1 MESEERYGVAVLRV
15 LDVEPTTASK
25 VDVSRAVSDGRRRRL
40 IRRWTRMGACA
51 AVTAVAVASVPLVTD
66 ALSREEPAVGGSI
79 AATPPPPTESPAVTP
94 PTSCTVSRLPI
105 PGGHPMALVTG
116 ADPTGR
122 LLLGRAYPKGHKGR
136 YPVVIWDNGTT
147 RTVDV
152 PGDDQSLRDANTAGV
167 AVGSGWSDAG
177 PVPYVYRD
185 GKVSRLAGVRT
196 GEAIAI
202 NEAGVIVGQGGGTPD
217 SVPVVWRSATAP
229 ATYLPMPSGWT
240 GNVVAVGEDGSVL
253 ALLRSTG
260 KRTPQAYLWGP
271 DGRGRTLPKPSEGEY
286 FRPYSIQ
293 RNVAYG
299 VVSSDE
305 TFVKGGSDRRV
316 TPVRLDLTTGQYTR
330 LPAVSMSPSDANGS
344 GWLVGSTEKG
354 QGALSTGN
362 GMITLP
368 DLNNHH
374 SSTANI
380 ASTVSEDGRIVAG
393 QADDAKG
400 VIQPVVWTCA
410 P

>member
-1 MESEERYGVAVLRV
+1 MESEERYGVAVLRA
-15 LDVEPTTASK
+15 LDVEPTTASR

-40 IRRWTRMGACA
+40 IRRWARIGGCA
-51 AVTAVAVASVPLVTD
+51 AVTAVAVASVPLVAG
-66 ALSREEPAVGGSI
+66 ALRGEDPTVGDSI
-79 AATPPPPTESPAVTP
+79 AATPPPATQPAVTP
-94 PTSCTVSRLPI
+94 PTACTVSRLPI

-122 LLLGRAYPKGHKGR
+122 LLLGRAYPEGNKGR
-136 YPVVIWDNGTT
+136 YPVVIWENGVP

-152 PGDDQSLRDANTAGV
+152 PGADQALRDANTAGV
-167 AVGSGWSDAG
+167 AVGSGWGDAG

-185 GKVSRLAGVRT
+185 GKVSVLPGVPT
-196 GEAIAI
+196 GEAVAI
-202 NEAGVIVGQGGGTPD
+202 NEAGVIIGQSSGSPD
-217 SVPVVWRSATAP
+217 SAPVVWRSATEP

-253 ALLRSTG
+253 ALLRAAG
-260 KRTPQAYLWGP
+260 RKVPQAYLWGP
-271 DGRGRTLPKPSEGEY
+271 DGRGRTLPKPSENEY

-293 RNVAYG
+293 RNLAYG
-299 VVSSDE
+299 VAYSE
-305 TFVKGGSDRRV
+305 EAFAMGGRDRSA

-330 LPAVSMSPSDANGS
+330 LPDVPMIPSDANGS
-344 GWLVGSTEKG
+344 GWLVGSNERG
-354 QGALSTGN
+354 QAAMSAGK

-368 DLNNHH
+368 DLDNHK

-393 QADDAKG
+393 QADDANE
-400 VIQPVVWTCA
+400 VIQPVVWNCQ
-410 P
+410 